1 MLSMVLMRFL
11 NLQTMSR
18 CFILQYTILSPSM
31 ETDDKRWLLARSMTD
46 ARYYRIVHEDD

>member
-18 CFILQYTILSPSM
+18 CFIIGYTNLPRSRA
-31 ETDDKRWLLARSMTD
+31 TDDKRWLLSRSMTD